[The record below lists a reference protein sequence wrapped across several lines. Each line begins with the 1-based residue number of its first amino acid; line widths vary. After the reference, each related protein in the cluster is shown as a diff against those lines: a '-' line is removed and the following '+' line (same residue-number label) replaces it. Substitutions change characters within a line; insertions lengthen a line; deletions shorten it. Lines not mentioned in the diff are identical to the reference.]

1 MRRFHRLVS
10 RIVVIGSNDWSIH
23 GLEAVG
29 ESLLST
35 QNISPRV
42 SPCFG
47 RVNDLTK
54 GISIYISIFVARRL
68 YLGEHFISFI
78 KVVEQYS
85 DLAFIC
91 SPWQE
96 FAKSSLHALHF
107 GGFDCWKTCF
117 NLI

>member
-1 MRRFHRLVS
+1 MMRRFHGLVS
-10 RIVVIGSNDWSIH
+10 RIVVIGSDDWSIH

-47 RVNDLTK
+47 CVNDLTK
-54 GISIYISIFVARRL
+54 ESKLSHLNLLSKEL

-78 KVVEQYS
+78 EVIEQ
-85 DLAFIC
+85 
-91 SPWQE
+91 
-96 FAKSSLHALHF
+96 
-107 GGFDCWKTCF
+107 
-117 NLI
+117 